1 LKTGQLANWS
11 ILKGGVFSMKQF
23 IVLGLGRFGSA
34 VATTLVEL
42 GNEVL
47 GVDNDEERVNDLK
60 DKITQAVQADI
71 TEERALKELGVKNF
85 DTAIVG
91 IGSDLETSILV
102 TMMLKEMGV
111 KTIVAKA
118 QNNLHAKVLQK
129 IGVDKIVFPERDMGR
144 RIASNLVIPNIKDYI
159 EMEPDYSIIEISA
172 LPEFVDNTL
181 KKLDLQN
188 KYGINVLAIKRENN
202 FNISPQAKD
211 VIKKNDFL
219 IIIGETK
226 KISELID
233 KVNH

>member
-1 LKTGQLANWS
+1 
-11 ILKGGVFSMKQF
+11 MKQF

-42 GNEVL
+42 GHEVL
-47 GVDNDEERVNDLK
+47 GVDNDEEKVNDLK

-102 TMMLKEMGV
+102 AMMLKEMGL
-111 KTIVAKA
+111 KYIIAKA
-118 QNNLHAKVLQK
+118 QNNLHAKVLEK

-144 RIASNLVIPNIKDYI
+144 RIASNLIIPNIKDYI
-159 EMEPDYSIIEISA
+159 ELEPDYSIIEIKA
-172 LPEFVDNTL
+172 LPEFADNTL
-181 KKLDLQN
+181 SEIDLQN
-188 KYGINVLAIKRENN
+188 KYGINVLAIKRDNN
-202 FNISPQAKD
+202 FNISPRAKD
-211 VIKKNDFL
+211 VIKKDDFL
-219 IIIGETK
+219 IVIGETK
-226 KISELID
+226 KITKLAG